1 MRSHEKSSN
10 VAPVIVGVD
19 GSLAALA
26 AVDVAVREA
35 ALRGRPLRLIHAFA
49 WPYPQS
55 SPDPTTPGPAMDE
68 LRGLAER
75 VLAVAWGRAHAA
87 CPELSVD
94 GEIVTGGATAVLR
107 DCSRTAPLVV
117 LGDRGLGGFSGLL
130 VGSVAVQ
137 LVAHAACPVLVAR
150 GTADPAAPVLLGVDG

>member
-1 MRSHEKSSN
+1 
-10 VAPVIVGVD
+10 V
-19 GSLAALA
+19 
-26 AVDVAVREA
+26 
-35 ALRGRPLRLIHAFA
+35 
-49 WPYPQS
+49 
-55 SPDPTTPGPAMDE
+55 
-68 LRGLAER
+68 
-75 VLAVAWGRAHAA
+75 WGRTHAA
-87 CPELSVD
+87 YPELSVD

-150 GTADPAAPVLLGVDG
+150 GTADPAAPVLLGVDGSPSSDPAVGFAFEEASLRGVPLTAVHAWAGPVSCGPGDMLPTRRGGQRHVKQVGRRRR